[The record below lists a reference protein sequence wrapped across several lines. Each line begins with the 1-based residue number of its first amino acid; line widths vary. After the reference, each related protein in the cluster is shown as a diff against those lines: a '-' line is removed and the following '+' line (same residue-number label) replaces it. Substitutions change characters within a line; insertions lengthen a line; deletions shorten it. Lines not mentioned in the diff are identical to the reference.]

1 MNKAPTSFLAT
12 LRAIAACAVGIAMSI
27 PFFASAEVT
36 SPVLAINEDAATA
49 KITVQALR
57 GNVSVLMGSGGNI
70 GVLSEPDGKLL
81 VDAGIAVS
89 KPRLKAALDGIST
102 LPPKFLIN
110 THWHWDHTDGNEWVH
125 DEGATIIAHENVLK
139 RLLDRTRVIEWGY
152 TFPPV
157 APGALPTVTYVKQ
170 KTIKFADE
178 TVILTNHGSG
188 HSDGDTTVYF
198 KKADVLQLGDI
209 FWNGHYPFIDYG
221 AGGSIDGMIRLA
233 TIGLTQGTANTII
246 VPGHGPVGDRAQLKE
261 YRDMLVSIRKN
272 VSTLKKQGKSLAE
285 IVAQKPTAK
294 FDAKYGDYVIDPA
307 FFTLLVYTG
316 V

>member
-1 MNKAPTSFLAT
+1 MNTTSHSVLSAF
-12 LRAIAACAVGIAMSI
+12 RIVAACAIGFAMSI
-27 PFFASAEVT
+27 PFVVSAEVT

-70 GVLSEPDGKLL
+70 GVLSEPEGKLL

-89 KPRLKAALDGIST
+89 KPRIKAALDGISNAP
-102 LPPKFLIN
+102 LKFLIN
-110 THWHWDHTDGNEWVH
+110 THWHWDHSDGNEWVH
-125 DEGATIIAHENVLK
+125 AEGATIVAHENVIK
-139 RLLDRTRVIEWGY
+139 RLMDRTRVIEWGY

-157 APGALPTVTYVKQ
+157 PPGALPTVTYAKQ
-170 KTIKFADE
+170 KTIKFGDE
-178 TVILTNHGSG
+178 TVMLSYNGAG

-209 FWNGHYPFIDYG
+209 FWNGYYPFIDYG
-221 AGGSIDGMIRLA
+221 AGGSIDGTIRLTNIA
-233 TIGLTQGTANTII
+233 LKQGTADTII
-246 VPGHGPVGDRAQLKE
+246 VPGHGPVGDRAQLTE
-261 YRDMLVSIRKN
+261 YRDMLVTIRKN

-285 IVAQKPTAK
+285 IVALKPTEK
-294 FDAKYGDYVIDPA
+294 FDAKFGKYVIDPA
-307 FFTLLVYTG
+307 FFILLVYTG